1 MTGGIADLAWGILT
15 TCVGLLDKNGGRNMG
30 SVRNVRRVAK
40 GKKQTPASDSIETQD
55 ARFAESTVQRFVE
68 AIRAGRELP
77 NRDTVHKHFY
87 QAAKIVKKWSD
98 KGAKAWA
105 SLQVEELRRTAV
117 AVIAAESN
125 GSAVAS
131 SKVTAY
137 RP

>member
-1 MTGGIADLAWGILT
+1 M
-15 TCVGLLDKNGGRNMG
+15 C
-30 SVRNVRRVAK
+30 SVRNVRRIAK
-40 GKKQTPASDSIETQD
+40 GKKQTPASESIETQD
-55 ARFAESTVQRFVE
+55 ARFAESTVRRFVE

-87 QAAKIVKKWSD
+87 HAAKIIKKWSE

-131 SKVTAY
+131 SKVTCG
-137 RP
+137 PQ

>member
-1 MTGGIADLAWGILT
+1 MQPEKRTPGNQGE
-15 TCVGLLDKNGGRNMG
+15 
-30 SVRNVRRVAK
+30 
-40 GKKQTPASDSIETQD
+40 KQAPASESIETQD
-55 ARFAESTVQRFVE
+55 ARFAESTVRRFVE

-77 NRDTVHKHFY
+77 NRGSVHKHFY
-87 QAAKIVKKWSD
+87 HAAKIIKKWSE

-105 SLQVEELRRTAV
+105 SLQVEELRRAAV

-137 RP
+137 RR

>member
-1 MTGGIADLAWGILT
+1 M
-15 TCVGLLDKNGGRNMG
+15 C
-30 SVRNVRRVAK
+30 SVRNVRMVAT
-40 GKKQTPASDSIETQD
+40 GTKQRSAPESIETQD
-55 ARFAESTVQRFVE
+55 ARFAESTLRLFVE

-87 QAAKIVKKWSD
+87 QAAKIIKKWSE

-117 AVIAAESN
+117 AVIEAESP

-131 SKVTAY
+131 SKLPAY
-137 RP
+137 RASANPRL

>member
-1 MTGGIADLAWGILT
+1 
-15 TCVGLLDKNGGRNMG
+15 MG
-30 SVRNVRRVAK
+30 SIRNARRVAK
-40 GKKQTPASDSIETQD
+40 GKKQTPAPDSIETQD
-55 ARFAESTVQRFVE
+55 ARFAESTVRRFVE

-87 QAAKIVKKWSD
+87 HAAKTVNKWSD

-125 GSAVAS
+125 SSTVAS

>member
-1 MTGGIADLAWGILT
+1 M
-15 TCVGLLDKNGGRNMG
+15 C

-40 GKKQTPASDSIETQD
+40 GKQQTPASESIETQD
-55 ARFAESTVQRFVE
+55 ARFAESTVRRFVE

-87 QAAKIVKKWSD
+87 QAAKIVKKWSE

-137 RP
+137 RR